1 MSKGVQLWPGDRMR
15 AFYRRHIAAETSLD
29 AQSVERLVEVLTKA
43 TNRMLV
49 WEMPATPACEAQT
62 ASANV
67 KPVKAEAGKAAK
79 SKPAVP
85 AKDAKAADAR
95 DSQGSAKPETSFDP
109 YAFSAMVIL
118 AKQGRE
124 GLARRLAEIK
134 SVDHLK
140 KLADAQHLGF
150 DRSLTKIDDIR
161 KALLAAA
168 EQRLADRRA
177 AAS

>member
-1 MSKGVQLWPGDRMR
+1 
-15 AFYRRHIAAETSLD
+15 
-29 AQSVERLVEVLTKA
+29 
-43 TNRMLV
+43 MLV

>member
-15 AFYRRHIAAETSLD
+15 AFYRRHLAAETSLD
-29 AQSVERLVEVLTKA
+29 ARAVERLVEALTKA
-43 TNRMLV
+43 TNRMLI
-49 WEMPATPACEAQT
+49 WEMPPEPAGAAQE
-62 ASANV
+62 ASANL
-67 KPVKAEAGKAAK
+67 KTGKAAK

-85 AKDAKAADAR
+85 AKDAKAADAKA
-95 DSQGSAKPETSFDP
+95 SQVPAKPEPSFDP

-124 GLARRLAEIK
+124 GLAKRLAEIK

-140 KLADAQHLGF
+140 KLADAQHRGF